1 MAARISVGS
10 AALLLLSLFLLA
22 FTTGCS
28 SSERSREERLGTSTQ
43 REAAA
48 AEREFLPGAFVREC
62 GTDVYGDLGKPSRW
76 QRRSIV
82 VGPFALVWIRDAA
95 RAPARKRAYQARQ
108 VAFKVLA
115 VVKSG
120 REVVLAVPPFERN
133 HVALG
138 YDPSKWD
145 KFPTVANGEQT
156 VIFVACE
163 RDEAESTSWSRATQ
177 FNGAI
182 IVPRPHCVVLDVR
195 VGEHGPLQRIKTPF
209 GRGACRTQPA

>member
-10 AALLLLSLFLLA
+10 AATLLLLLGA
-22 FTTGCS
+22 FTTACS
-28 SSERSREERLGTSTQ
+28 SGQDSRVEGRSTSSVPEASAADGEVSVPGT
-43 REAAA
+43 
-48 AEREFLPGAFVREC
+48 FVREC
-62 GTDVYGDLGKPSRW
+62 GTHVYGDLGKPSRW

-95 RAPARKRAYQARQ
+95 RAPARTRAYQARQ

-120 REVVLAVPPFERN
+120 REVVLSVPPFERD

-138 YDPSKWD
+138 YDPSKWHR
-145 KFPTVANGEQT
+145 FPTVANGEQT
-156 VIFVACE
+156 VIFVAC
-163 RDEAESTSWSRATQ
+163 RFVTLAEPTSWSAATQ
-177 FNGAI
+177 FHGEI

-195 VGEHGPLQRIKTPF
+195 VGKDGPLRRIKTPF
-209 GRGACRTQPA
+209 GRGVCRTQAA

>member
-10 AALLLLSLFLLA
+10 VATLLLLLGA
-22 FTTGCS
+22 FTTACS
-28 SSERSREERLGTSTQ
+28 SGQDSRVEGRSTSSV
-43 REAAA
+43 REASAVDG
-48 AEREFLPGAFVREC
+48 EVSVPGAFVREC

-120 REVVLAVPPFERN
+120 LEVVVAVPPFERD

-145 KFPTVANGEQT
+145 TFPTVANGEQT
-156 VIFVACE
+156 VLFVACD
-163 RDEAESTSWSRATQ
+163 RDEESTTWSSATQ
-177 FNGAI
+177 FNGQI

-195 VGEHGPLQRIKTPF
+195 VGQHGPLRRIKTPF
-209 GRGACRTQPA
+209 GRGVCRTQAA